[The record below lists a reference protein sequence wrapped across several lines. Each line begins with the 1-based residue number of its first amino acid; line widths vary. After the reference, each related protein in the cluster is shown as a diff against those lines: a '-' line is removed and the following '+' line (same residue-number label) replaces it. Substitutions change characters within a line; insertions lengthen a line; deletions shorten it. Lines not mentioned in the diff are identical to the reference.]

1 MMVNTNAWE
10 RMAQLCHEDA
20 LENYIDLCEKTI
32 DKLLDN
38 DVCDSAEETID
49 YVKAYRGLIREFTG
63 ILEEVRKEDAQ

>member
-1 MMVNTNAWE
+1 MNVSTHALE

-38 DVCDSAEETID
+38 DVCESAEETID
-49 YVKAYRGLIREFTG
+49 YVRAYRGLIGEFKG
-63 ILEEVRKEDAQ
+63 ILHEIRKEDVL

>member
-1 MMVNTNAWE
+1 MMVNTNALE

-49 YVKAYRGLIREFTG
+49 YVKAYRGLIREFNG
-63 ILEEVRKEDAQ
+63 ILEEMRKENVQ

>member
-1 MMVNTNAWE
+1 MMVDTNALE

-38 DVCDSAEETID
+38 DVCNSAEETID
-49 YVKAYRGLIREFTG
+49 YVKSYRGLIREFNG
-63 ILEEVRKEDAQ
+63 ILEEIRKEDVQ